1 MILNKFI
8 LLIFLAFCFSN
19 GNAQMKR
26 FDNYVGV
33 SGGMEIDNKVSVFAL
48 NYEYELF
55 DVGPGLAA
63 IGGSMQ
69 YRNRGLSIS
78 GNSIILGELI
88 YNFSKISN
96 GKFAPFLSF
105 AGGSNFNFKDSYFIG
120 HTGIRYFIDKNNSF
134 AVKYGISKRSNATLE
149 LCFDVKL

>member
-1 MILNKFI
+1 MRLNKFI
-8 LLIFLAFCFSN
+8 FLISLVFCFSN
-19 GNAQMKR
+19 INAQIKR
-26 FDNYVGV
+26 FDNYLGV
-33 SGGMEIDNKVSVFAL
+33 SGGMEIDNKVSVFAV

-55 DVGPGLAA
+55 DVGQGLAA

-88 YNFSKISN
+88 YNFSKISD
-96 GKFAPFLSF
+96 GKFVPFLSF
-105 AGGSNFNFKDSYFIG
+105 AGGSNFDFKESYYSG
-120 HTGIRYFIDKNNSF
+120 QTGLRYFIDKNNSF
-134 AVKYGISKRSNATLE
+134 AVKYGNGKRSKASVE